1 MCICMY
7 VCVYVCMCT
16 YVCMYLCV
24 YVCMY
29 VCCMYVCMHQM
40 CSNFLAGGMIRSAN
54 RYKAL
59 DETAVFGFCC
69 RHEFPGR
76 FINLKHGEWFVN
88 CHEFYCVKCY
98 WCLYIGI
105 GWHMVRT
112 CWKRS
117 WKICNQNKFR
127 KYT

>member
-1 MCICMY
+1 MYVCMY
-7 VCVYVCMCT
+7 VFMCVCVYVCM
-16 YVCMYLCV
+16 YLCM

-29 VCCMYVCMHQM
+29 VVCMYVCMHQM

-76 FINLKHGEWFVN
+76 FINLKHGERFVN
-88 CHEFYCVKCY
+88 GHEFYCVKCY

-105 GWHMVRT
+105 GWHMVCT
-112 CWKRS
+112 C
-117 WKICNQNKFR
+117 
-127 KYT
+127 